1 MIYFKDIPEP
11 VEYPQHKG
19 KILTHVD
26 LSEFLELELE
36 PEPEPE
42 PTIWRKVEYG
52 WENENDSFIA
62 NEDFYKLVVKEAP
75 YGSTL
80 TTCDNIVL

>member
-36 PEPEPE
+36 LELEPE

-62 NEDFYKLVVKEAP
+62 NEDFYKLVVKEAT

>member
-11 VEYPQHKG
+11 VEYSQHKG
-19 KILTHVD
+19 KILTLVD
-26 LSEFLELELE
+26 LSEFLEPE

-42 PTIWRKVEYG
+42 PTIWRRVEYG

>member
-26 LSEFLELELE
+26 LSEFLE

-42 PTIWRKVEYG
+42 STIWRRVEYG

>member
-19 KILTHVD
+19 KILTHVN
-26 LSEFLELELE
+26 LSEFLE

-42 PTIWRKVEYG
+42 PTIWRRVEYG

>member
-19 KILTHVD
+19 KILTLVD
-26 LSEFLELELE
+26 LSEFLE

-42 PTIWRKVEYG
+42 PTQDDREQLA
-52 WENENDSFIA
+52 S
-62 NEDFYKLVVKEAP
+62 L
-75 YGSTL
+75 
-80 TTCDNIVL
+80 

>member
-19 KILTHVD
+19 KFITHVN
-26 LSEFLELELE
+26 LSEFLE

>member
-19 KILTHVD
+19 KILTLVD
-26 LSEFLELELE
+26 LSEFLEPE

-42 PTIWRKVEYG
+42 PTIWRRVEYG